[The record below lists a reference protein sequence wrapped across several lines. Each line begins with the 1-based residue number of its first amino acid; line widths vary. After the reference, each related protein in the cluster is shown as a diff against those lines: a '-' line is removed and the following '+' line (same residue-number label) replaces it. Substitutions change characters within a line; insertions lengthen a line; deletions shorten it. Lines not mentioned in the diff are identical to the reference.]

1 MTLVGTH
8 DVLMVTLDTLRYDVA
23 AESLSAGKTPVL
35 ASVLPGAQ
43 WEERHS
49 PATFTY
55 AAHQAI
61 FAGIL
66 PTPAR
71 PGPHPRRFALRFAG
85 SESTG
90 PETCVFDAPDI
101 VSGFADRGY
110 HTLCVGGVGF
120 FNLQNPLGCVLPGL
134 FQEQHWRL
142 ELGVTE
148 PRSTEFQV
156 AQIAQS
162 LAALPDQQRSFTFL
176 NVSALHQPNKHYLP
190 GARADSKQT
199 QAAALEYVDT
209 QLSSL
214 FAVAARRAPC
224 FVMIGS
230 DHGTAYGEDGYTG
243 HRIAHPVVSTVPWA
257 EFTLPQGWGA
267 K

>member
-1 MTLVGTH
+1 MTSVVGTH

-23 AESLSAGKTPVL
+23 VETLARTPVL
-35 ASVLPGAQ
+35 KSVLPGNT

-55 AAHQAI
+55 AAHAAF
-61 FAGIL
+61 FAGFL

-71 PGPHPRRFALRFAG
+71 PGRHPRRFALRFAG
-85 SESTG
+85 SESTTE
-90 PETCVFDAPDI
+90 ETEVFDAPDLI
-101 VSGFADRGY
+101 SGFAARGY

-120 FNLQNPLGCVLPGL
+120 FNLQNPLGRVLPGL
-134 FQEQHWRL
+134 FAERHWRP

-148 PRSTEFQV
+148 PRSTQFQV
-156 AQIAQS
+156 AQVTSS
-162 LAALPDQQRSFTFL
+162 LGQLPAERRCFTFL
-176 NVSALHQPNKHYLP
+176 NVSALHQPNRFYVP
-190 GARADSKQT
+190 GAQVDSKQT

-209 QLSSL
+209 QLRAL
-214 FAVAARRAPC
+214 FTAATRRAPC

-243 HRIAHPVVSTVPWA
+243 HRLAHPVVTTVPWA
-257 EFTLPQGWGA
+257 EFTLPRGWS
-267 K
+267 